1 MNKVVETRASRE
13 TTPPQPNGQAKDENG
28 VSKPDNAANETAAE
42 ATPARD
48 PLEEIQ
54 EQVHPFK

>member
-13 TTPPQPNGQAKDENG
+13 TTPSQSNGQPKDENG
-28 VSKPDNAANETAAE
+28 ASKVDGAASDDGAD
-42 ATPARD
+42 ATPTRD

-54 EQVHPFK
+54 EQAHPFQ